1 MEGTPGDVAAADG
14 RRLKELSARLAEVLG
29 PGGLLTGADVGT
41 RAESWGSTA
50 PCQALA
56 IARPATTAHVAAL
69 LSLCNADG
77 VAVVPFGGGTGL
89 VQGAIAAPGELLLSL
104 ERLRKAPE
112 IDPIARTAV
121 VYAGVPLQEVQKAA
135 EDAEMLF
142 PLDLGARGSATIG
155 GNISTNAGG
164 NRVIRFGMM
173 REMVLG
179 VEAVLADGTIV
190 TSMNRMLKNNA
201 GYDLKQ
207 LFIGSEGTLGVV
219 TRAVLRL
226 REMPRSQNLALVAAP
241 SFTAV
246 MRMLKLADRALGG
259 QLSAFEVMWQE
270 FYETVTTPPARN
282 PPPLA
287 QGSPYYV
294 LIESLGG
301 NELADRQHFE
311 GMLGSLF
318 DEHTVSDA
326 VIADTRA
333 RHDALW
339 TIRDSVEEL
348 LRFGP
353 PLMFDVS
360 LPIAAMEEYVR
371 GVRAELDRQITGNR
385 CIVWGHIGDSNLHV
399 WIATPLP
406 VVEARAAVERIVY
419 DPLRAVDGSISAEH
433 GIGVEKRDHLGL
445 SRSGAEIALMRAL
458 KAKLDPRGILNPG
471 KIFA

>member
-1 MEGTPGDVAAADG
+1 MEGSPGDVAAANG
-14 RRLKELSARLAEVLG
+14 RRLKELSARLAGVLG
-29 PGGLLTGADVGT
+29 PGGLLTGADVGA
-41 RAESWGSTA
+41 RAEGWGSAA

-56 IARPATTAHVAAL
+56 IARPATTADVAAL
-69 LSLCNADG
+69 LTLCNADG
-77 VAVVPFGGGTGL
+77 IAVVPFGGGTGL
-89 VQGAIAAPGELLLSL
+89 VQGAIAAPGQLLLSL
-104 ERLRKAPE
+104 ERLRQAPD
-112 IDPIARTAV
+112 IDPLARTAV
-121 VYAGVPLQEVQKAA
+121 VHAGVALQEVQKAA

-179 VEAVLADGTIV
+179 IEAVLADGTVV

-226 REMPRSQNLALVAAP
+226 RETPRSQNLALVAAP
-241 SFTAV
+241 SFNAV

-270 FYETVTTPPARN
+270 FYEIVTTPPARN

-294 LIESLGG
+294 LIEALGG
-301 NELADRQHFE
+301 NERADRQHFE
-311 GMLGSLF
+311 EMLGSLF
-318 DEHTVSDA
+318 DERTVSDA

-333 RHDALW
+333 RYDSLW

-360 LPIAAMEEYVR
+360 LPIAAMEEYVS
-371 GVRAELDRQITGNR
+371 GVRSELDRQIPGNR
-385 CIVWGHIGDSNLHV
+385 CVVWGHVGDSNLHV

-406 VVEARAAVERIVY
+406 VAEARAAVERIVY
-419 DPLRAVDGSISAEH
+419 GPLRAVGGSISAEH

-445 SRSGAEIALMRAL
+445 SRSGAEIGLMRAL

>member
-1 MEGTPGDVAAADG
+1 VAATDG
-14 RRLKELSARLAEVLG
+14 RRLNELAARLADHLG
-29 PGGLLTGADVGT
+29 PGGLLTGAEVGA
-41 RAESWGSTA
+41 RAEAWGSTGS
-50 PCQALA
+50 CQALA
-56 IARPATTAHVAAL
+56 IARPATTAEVAAV
-69 LSLCNADG
+69 LSHCNDAG
-77 VAVVPFGGGTGL
+77 LAVVPYGGGTGL
-89 VQGAIAAPGELLLSL
+89 VQGAIASAGELLLSL
-104 ERLRKAPE
+104 ERLRGPPD
-112 IDPIARTAV
+112 IDPLGRTAV
-121 VYAGVPLQEVQKAA
+121 VHAGVALQEMQQAA
-135 EDAEMLF
+135 DEAEFLF

-179 VEAVLADGTIV
+179 LEAVLADGTVV

-226 REMPRSQNLALVAAP
+226 REKPLSQNLALVAAP
-241 SFTAV
+241 SFAAV

-259 QLSAFEVMWQE
+259 QLSAFEVMWRE
-270 FYETVTTPPARN
+270 FYEIVTTPPARN
-282 PPPLA
+282 KPPLA

-301 NELADRQHFE
+301 NEAADRHHFE
-311 GMLGSLF
+311 EMLGSLF
-318 DEHTVSDA
+318 DERAISDA
-326 VIADTRA
+326 VIADSRA
-333 RHDALW
+333 HYESLW

-371 GVRAELDRQITGNR
+371 GVREQLERQFPGNR
-385 CIVWGHIGDSNLHV
+385 CVVWGHVGDSNLHV
-399 WIATPLP
+399 WISTALP
-406 VVEARAAVERIVY
+406 VTESRAAVEHVVY
-419 DPLRAVDGSISAEH
+419 SPLRAVEGSISAEH
-433 GIGVEKRDHLGL
+433 GIGVEKRSHLGL
-445 SRSGAEIALMRAL
+445 SRSGAEIGLMREL
-458 KAKLDPRGILNPG
+458 KSRLDPRGILNPG